1 MTCPTVPWM
10 RTATCP
16 LRWTSLCIGLT
27 RWKPARVTSDRH
39 LNLHVLFFIQPQTKF
54 TRGIFHLTNA
64 DVADAHWG
72 EEKLDFVDFM
82 SAMVTFALFGDR
94 ELLQYCFYIFDVD
107 NSGAISR
114 NELRD
119 LIAGVRKYDA
129 TDGNSPKI
137 EEYLEKL
144 HASLDADGDGFI
156 NFTEFTHMNTIMPS
170 VLSPAKSMQLKI
182 QLRLFGSEFW
192 VKRQRELMGY
202 RGRKAM
208 AAAQRAAA
216 SMLEHRTNRYNMVL
230 QIRRGCCW
238 CDLCE
243 EPAGW
248 CGQFR
253 SCVCC
258 CRKCP
263 KYRPRC
269 TEDCCV
275 GTPEFSCCR

>member
-1 MTCPTVPWM
+1 M
-10 RTATCP
+10 
-16 LRWTSLCIGLT
+16 
-27 RWKPARVTSDRH
+27 
-39 LNLHVLFFIQPQTKF
+39 
-54 TRGIFHLTNA
+54 
-64 DVADAHWG
+64 ADAHWG

-230 QIRRGCCW
+230 QIRRGCC
-238 CDLCE
+238 
-243 EPAGW
+243 AGATSVKNRLAGAVSSALV
-248 CGQFR
+248 CVAVASAR
-253 SCVCC
+253 SIDQGA
-258 CRKCP
+258 P
-263 KYRPRC
+263 KIAASAPPNSVAAGDRDVTIATTGPYKQLLATAQQLANTLRC
-269 TEDCCV
+269 KPCKMAGAAV
-275 GTPEFSCCR
+275 YSAR